1 VEVSKVEEE
10 KSHVR
15 FIMFILLV
23 IFLVG
28 LFAGYYFWGYR
39 KMSQPDYKDML
50 KQTISYISDLEEKN
64 KGLSA
69 QITALGN
76 EVDSLKK
83 QQAAPEDNQ
92 MVRLNERLSVLEKE
106 NADLKSSVSR
116 NEALV
121 QENQQLRQRVQALVE
136 QMNSSRP
143 PKPVGSAPLSSE
155 SRPGAV
161 P

>member
-1 VEVSKVEEE
+1 MEEE
-10 KSHVR
+10 RSHVR
-15 FIMFILLV
+15 FILVILLV

-39 KMSQPDYKDML
+39 KVSQPDYKDML
-50 KQTISYISDLEEKN
+50 KQTISYISSLEEKN
-64 KGLSA
+64 RGLSA
-69 QITALGN
+69 QVTAMEN

-83 QQAAPEDNQ
+83 QQDTTEDNR

-116 NEALV
+116 NEALAL
-121 QENQQLRQRVQALVE
+121 ENQQLRQRVQALVE
-136 QMNSSRP
+136 QMNSPRT
-143 PKPVGSAPLSSE
+143 PKSSGSAPLSSE
-155 SRPGAV
+155 FSPGTA

>member
-1 VEVSKVEEE
+1 MEEE

-15 FIMFILLV
+15 TILVVLLV

-39 KMSQPDYKDML
+39 KQQNPDYKEML
-50 KQTISYISDLEEKN
+50 KQTISYISTLEEKN
-64 KGLSA
+64 QEFTGKVSA
-69 QITALGN
+69 LEN
-76 EVDSLKK
+76 EVASLRK
-83 QQAAPEDNQ
+83 QQGLPEDTQ
-92 MVRLNERLSVLEKE
+92 MAHLNERLSVLEKE
-106 NADLKSSVSR
+106 NADLKTTAGQ

-136 QMNSSRP
+136 QMNSRP
-143 PKPVGSAPLSSE
+143 SKAPGNAPVQLPAPQST
-155 SRPGAV
+155 V